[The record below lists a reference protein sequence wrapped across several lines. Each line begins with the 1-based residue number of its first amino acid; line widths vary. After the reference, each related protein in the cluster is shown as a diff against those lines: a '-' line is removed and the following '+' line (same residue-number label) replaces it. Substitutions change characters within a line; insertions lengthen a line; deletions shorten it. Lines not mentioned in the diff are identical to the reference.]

1 MFKPGLET
9 SEEQI
14 VVIIRD
20 NVSLCFKNES
30 LEKEWGEEKKP
41 LHFLSSLI
49 SAGIRTLKK
58 RLGVV

>member
-41 LHFLSSLI
+41 YISLV
-49 SAGIRTLKK
+49 L
-58 RLGVV
+58 